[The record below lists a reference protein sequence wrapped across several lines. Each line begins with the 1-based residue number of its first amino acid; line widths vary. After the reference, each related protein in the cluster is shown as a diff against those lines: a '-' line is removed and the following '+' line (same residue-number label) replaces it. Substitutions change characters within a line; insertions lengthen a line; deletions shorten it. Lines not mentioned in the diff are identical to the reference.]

1 MALPFKWYPKGWQ
14 ISNILNWKHIS
25 MVKPKWILQLCW
37 KCSYSGLH
45 MTLDVGIPNFG
56 TFLGASQCL
65 YPEGQSQQNWEK
77 IAAHQV
83 LPEKREY
90 LQHHDP
96 VKALQYPDAHWL
108 LPCEEL
114 HTPPPHHIHTSLEY
128 WWSAARSTST
138 LGRED
143 LICQYKAQTLVLLL
157 DLCSKNVQLC
167 E

>member
-1 MALPFKWYPKGWQ
+1 
-14 ISNILNWKHIS
+14 
-25 MVKPKWILQLCW
+25 VKPKWILQLCW

-77 IAAHQV
+77 IAAHRV

-96 VKALQYPDAHWL
+96 VKALRYPDAHWL

-114 HTPPPHHIHTSLEY
+114 HTTPQPYTHIT
-128 WWSAARSTST
+128 R
-138 LGRED
+138 
-143 LICQYKAQTLVLLL
+143 VLMK
-157 DLCSKNVQLC
+157 CSKIHKYTWQGGSNLSIQGSNSCTTPRFVLEEC
-167 E
+167 AIVWVESINPNLF